1 MTKLT
6 RFEIKFIAILHRIL
20 KSTCFNI
27 LMMIIG
33 FLVGFGYM
41 VFDTHYNAV
50 ANSNYEVIIKIEN
63 IIKDAKELNIKYT
76 ENQDKV
82 LELLEEF
89 KKKLAHDQCDKC
101 LLTK

>member
-1 MTKLT
+1 MRVT
-6 RFEIKFIAILHRIL
+6 RFEFRVLAILHRIL

-41 VFDTHYNAV
+41 VFDTHFYAV
-50 ANSNYEVIIKIEN
+50 ANSNYEFVIKIEHV
-63 IIKDAKELNIKYT
+63 IKELKDLDEEYG
-76 ENQDKV
+76 EKQDHV

-89 KKKLAHDQCDKC
+89 KKKLAHDQHDNC
-101 LLTK
+101 LLKK

>member
-1 MTKLT
+1 MKIT
-6 RFEIKFIAILHRIL
+6 RFEFRVLAILHRIL

-33 FLVGFGYM
+33 FLVGFSYM
-41 VFDTHYNAV
+41 VFDMHFYAV
-50 ANSNYEVIIKIEN
+50 ANSNYEFVVKIEHV
-63 IIKDAKELNIKYT
+63 IKELKELDKEYG
-76 ENQDKV
+76 EKQDHV

-101 LLTK
+101 LLRK

>member
-1 MTKLT
+1 MKIT
-6 RFEIKFIAILHRIL
+6 RFEFKVLAILQRIL

-33 FLVGFGYM
+33 FIIGFGYM
-41 VFDTHYNAV
+41 VFDTHYHAV
-50 ANSNYEVIIKIEN
+50 ANSDYEVIVKIER
-63 IIKDAKELNIKYT
+63 IINDARELNSKYT
-76 ENQDKV
+76 KNQDKV

-101 LLTK
+101 LLFK